1 MIRMMLQEVLEGFES
16 RLGKRAWARE
26 KLNVFP
32 KSSVI
37 STKEEPCDAIMGN
50 LSGSLYSV
58 RFMNGKRS
66 PTTKEERPDGLKT

>member
-50 LSGSLYSV
+50 L
-58 RFMNGKRS
+58 
-66 PTTKEERPDGLKT
+66 